1 MDFLLI
7 PIFACVKKVS
17 EENLLFDVKKL
28 SEENLHTY
36 ILQGRQTYKKTSV
49 FFAVEKHI
57 CWHSQKLQLSDD
69 NLLSNIVSA
78 MSEVVPTSL
87 LASLVSVSV
96 CSVSVVSRSRQTMY
110 SSQTLQGDNTSPAE
124 TLECLNL
131 QFQTDAIFADN
142 LDIEG
147 KLSANMASVWACWV
161 QHSGDFAGLVNTL
174 GPKLWNLFSPSFTIG
189 CLF

>member
-57 CWHSQKLQLSDD
+57 C
-69 NLLSNIVSA
+69 
-78 MSEVVPTSL
+78 
-87 LASLVSVSV
+87 
-96 CSVSVVSRSRQTMY
+96 
-110 SSQTLQGDNTSPAE
+110 
-124 TLECLNL
+124 
-131 QFQTDAIFADN
+131 
-142 LDIEG
+142 
-147 KLSANMASVWACWV
+147 
-161 QHSGDFAGLVNTL
+161 
-174 GPKLWNLFSPSFTIG
+174 
-189 CLF
+189 